1 MIEVSSACRNERADE
16 RGDIKKKFSR
26 RSRRTIV
33 LRSSIAVR
41 ATLPG
46 SNMSGDKSSGQ
57 IRSNTASTLG
67 PDNRS
72 MTQLSD

>member
-26 RSRRTIV
+26 RSRRTTV
-33 LRSSIAVR
+33 LRCSITVR

-46 SNMSGDKSSGQ
+46 SKMPGDKSSGQ